1 MLIAF
6 EGGEGS
12 GKSTQARL
20 LAERLGAVLTHEP
33 GATEVGS
40 RIRAVVLDPDAQLDS
55 RTEALLMAADRALHV
70 HEVIAPAL
78 ARGED
83 VVTDR
88 YLYSSLAY
96 QAYGRGLDLDA
107 VRALST
113 FAGAPEADLVI
124 LITVSP
130 EVRAQRMKP
139 RPDRIE
145 GSGEDFHRRVEDG
158 FRAMAAADPDRW
170 VVIDGDAG
178 IDTVAAAVWS
188 AVTTSTAPTT
198 PNLG

>member
-12 GKSTQARL
+12 GKSTQASI

-33 GATEVGS
+33 GATRLGARLREL
-40 RIRAVVLDPDAQLDS
+40 VLDPNANIDPRA
-55 RTEALLMAADRALHV
+55 EALLLAADRAQHV
-70 HEVIAPAL
+70 AEVIGPAL
-78 ARGED
+78 ASGRD

-96 QAYGRGLDLDA
+96 QAFGRALELQS

-113 FAGAPEADLVI
+113 FAGAPEADLVV

-130 EVRAQRMKP
+130 ETRAQRLKAT
-139 RPDRIE
+139 PDRIE
-145 GSGEDFHRRVEDG
+145 ASGDDFHQRVELG
-158 FRAMAAADPDRW
+158 FKALADADPQRW
-170 VVIDGDAG
+170 AVIDGDG
-178 IDTVAAAVWS
+178 TVDEVAARVWDAVE
-188 AVTTSTAPTT
+188 AVKAKAQ
-198 PNLG
+198 

>member
-12 GKSTQARL
+12 GKSTQAGI

-33 GATEVGS
+33 GATRLGARLREL
-40 RIRAVVLDPDAQLDS
+40 VLDPNASIDTRA
-55 RTEALLMAADRALHV
+55 EALLLAADRAQHV
-70 HEVIAPAL
+70 AEVIGPAL
-78 ARGED
+78 ASGRD

-96 QAYGRGLDLDA
+96 QAFGRGLELRS

-113 FAGAPEADLVI
+113 FAGAPEADLVV

-130 EVRAQRMKP
+130 ETRAQRLKAT
-139 RPDRIE
+139 PDRIE
-145 GSGEDFHRRVEDG
+145 ASGDDFHQRVDLG
-158 FRAMAAADPDRW
+158 FKALADADPERW
-170 VVIDGDAG
+170 AVIDGDG
-178 IDTVAAAVWS
+178 TVDEVAARVWH
-188 AVTTSTAPTT
+188 AIEAIKAP
-198 PNLG
+198 